1 MNRPGTVVIFAFA
14 ALAVA
19 GCGKRAAW
27 DSSVVGPDLDRNGPW
42 GSAKTVVISGPAR
55 GGGQDMR
62 ISITRGDGYDDARM
76 EHVLSDTKDYMA
88 GVSYRAFKPIVA
100 ETNDAR
106 KDYWIVGINATRT
119 KDRSTYMVLRFPH
132 GLSIGPGLSSDA
144 FDYVSLDC
152 SDLEMA
158 RRDSYVSEDSNG
170 KAVGQPIRLEP
181 APPPEM
187 GDCEYNSLKEAMAV
201 TPAVLRNYDLIKNE
215 ADAPHLGWQSVHVE
229 VK

>member
-1 MNRPGTVVIFAFA
+1 MRGLGTLTIL
-14 ALAVA
+14 ALTGLALA

-27 DSSVVGPDLDRNGPW
+27 DSSIVGPDLDRDGPW
-42 GSAKTVVISGPAR
+42 GAAKSVVITGPAR

-62 ISITRGDGYDDARM
+62 ITILRGAGYDDARM

-88 GVSYRAFKPIVA
+88 GVTYHPFKPIVA
-100 ETNDAR
+100 ETNAER
-106 KDYWIVGINATRT
+106 RDYWIVAMNATRT
-119 KDRSTYMVLRFPH
+119 KDRSTYTVLRFPH
-132 GLSIGPGLSSDA
+132 GLTIAPGLTSDA
-144 FDYVSLDC
+144 FDYISLDC
-152 SDLEMA
+152 SDLELA
-158 RRDSYVSEDSNG
+158 RRDSYTIEDSNG
-170 KAVGQPIRLEP
+170 KAVGQPIRLDP

-215 ADAPHLGWQSVHVE
+215 ADAPRLRWQSVHVE

>member
-1 MNRPGTVVIFAFA
+1 MRRLRVVTVMVLAGL
-14 ALAVA
+14 ALA

-27 DSSVVGPDLDRNGPW
+27 DSSIVGPDLDRDGPW
-42 GSAKTVVISGPAR
+42 GIAKSVVITGPAR

-62 ISITRGDGYDDARM
+62 ISIVRGNGYDDARM
-76 EHVLSDTKDYMA
+76 ENVLSDTKDYMA
-88 GVSYRAFKPIVA
+88 GVTYRPFKPVVA
-100 ETNDAR
+100 EINDTR
-106 KDYWIVGINATRT
+106 KDYWIVGMNASRT
-119 KDRSTYMVLRFPH
+119 KDRSTYLVLRFPH
-132 GLSIGPGLSSDA
+132 GLTIAPGLSSDA

-152 SDLEMA
+152 SDLELA

-187 GDCEYNSLKEAMAV
+187 GNCEYNSLKEAMAV